1 MERRRSGASSKRP
14 VCVGA
19 SAPMRPPLARR
30 ADDVVMCLWRIVD
43 MLDKNDCY
51 LNSIEEV
58 CG

>member
-1 MERRRSGASSKRP
+1 
-14 VCVGA
+14 
-19 SAPMRPPLARR
+19 MRPPPARR